1 MQKLPANVDS
11 KFRYVLL
18 AAERAERMMRGA
30 RPKIDAPNR
39 KPSWVAMQEI
49 RKDMVEWDYGPA
61 EPPAEELEEELEAEG
76 E

>member
-1 MQKLPANVDS
+1 MQRLPTNVDS

-18 AAERAERMMRGA
+18 AAERAERMMRGSK
-30 RPKIDAPNR
+30 PKIEAPTR
-39 KPSWVAMQEI
+39 KPSWIAMQEI

>member
-1 MQKLPANVDS
+1 MQNLPENIDS

-30 RPKIDAPNR
+30 KPKIEAPNR
-39 KPSWVAMQEI
+39 KPSWIAMQEV
-49 RKDMVEWDYGPA
+49 RGDLVEWEYGPA
-61 EPPAEELEEELEAEG
+61 TPAEELEAETEG